1 MSQTHA
7 PPPSCRVFLVISVQ
21 YSVREGREGGYDGTV
36 LLSRTFR
43 TDFGTSCV
51 RPRRS
56 AAEMPGGHCQVRSP
70 KPRHSIYSL
79 TDSSDVGPEEEEVD
93 DVMPRLTPLEKL
105 TTDMCKD
112 ETTIKE
118 LIIGRRV
125 GFYKV
130 RGEIGCGTFS
140 RVKLAF
146 HALTKD
152 KVALKILDKT
162 RLDSQAQRL
171 LSKEIHSMELLQ
183 HPNVVQLYEVV
194 ETPSRLY
201 LVLEYAGGGDLHN
214 RICSEG
220 KLSDSA
226 SKITFAQVLSAIKYM
241 HNMNVIH
248 RDLKAENVLFTCSG
262 CLKVADFGFSTQ
274 VSNRSDALDTFCG
287 SPPYA
292 APELF
297 KDESYLGPP
306 VDVWAMGVL
315 LFFMVTGTMPFRADT
330 MGKLRRSIIEGAFTV
345 PPWVPGPCQR
355 LIKGI
360 LKPVPTERYALDQML
375 GCDWLLPVEFP
386 WLMLPSEPESPVGS
400 LLDSEGLDEEEEE
413 EVRSSLEELGFTTE
427 HLRNNQL
434 KDSRSPITGVHRIL
448 LHRARKRRGCD
459 SLPVVRGMVRDP
471 KREGL
476 RAYRGL
482 RHSSKLCV
490 VS

>member
-1 MSQTHA
+1 
-7 PPPSCRVFLVISVQ
+7 
-21 YSVREGREGGYDGTV
+21 
-36 LLSRTFR
+36 
-43 TDFGTSCV
+43 
-51 RPRRS
+51 
-56 AAEMPGGHCQVRSP
+56 MPGSQYQVSSARIH
-70 KPRHSIYSL
+70 HSVYSL
-79 TDSSDVGPEEEEVD
+79 TDSSDVGPEDEEVVD
-93 DVMPRLTPLEKL
+93 ELRLSPLQKL
-105 TTDMCKD
+105 TTAMCKD
-112 ETTIKE
+112 EGTIKE

-125 GFYKV
+125 GFYQV

-171 LSKEIHSMELLQ
+171 LSREITSMECLR
-183 HPNVVQLYEVV
+183 HPNVIHLYEVV

-214 RICSEG
+214 KICCEG
-220 KLSDSA
+220 KLSDNS
-226 SKITFAQVLSAIKYM
+226 SKITFAQILSAIKYM
-241 HNMNVIH
+241 HNLNIIH
-248 RDLKAENVLFTCSG
+248 RDLKAENVLFTSSG
-262 CLKVADFGFSTQ
+262 CVKVADFGFSTR
-274 VSNRSDALDTFCG
+274 VSNRSDVLDTFCG

-297 KDESYLGPP
+297 RDECYLGPP

-315 LFFMVTGTMPFRADT
+315 LFFMVTGTMPFRAET
-330 MGKLRRSIIEGAFTV
+330 MGKLRRSIVEGSYAI

-355 LIKGI
+355 LIRGI
-360 LKPVPTERYALDQML
+360 LKPAAAERYAVDQMM

-386 WLMLPSEPESPVGS
+386 WSFAPEDPAGPLRS
-400 LLDSEGLDEEEEE
+400 LLESEQIHPEYEESEESEVGE
-413 EVRSSLEELGFTTE
+413 EVRSSLEELGFTAE

-434 KDSRSPITGVHRIL
+434 KDCRSPVTGVYRIL
-448 LHRARKRRGCD
+448 LHQVHKRRGCD
-459 SLPVVRGMVRDP
+459 CLPVVRGMVRDP

-482 RHSSKLCV
+482 RHTSKLCV
-490 VS
+490 LS